1 MASRKKPFIIGIT
14 GGSASG
20 KTLFL
25 KELFERFKEGEISL
39 VSQDNYY
46 KPIEEQTKDVNG
58 IENFDLPTA
67 INHTKFSKDIQK
79 LIQGE
84 RLELKEYTFNKKDV
98 IPKDII
104 IEPTKIIVV
113 EGIFVFHFPE
123 VSNLIDLKIFI
134 DATDEIKL
142 NRRIQ
147 RDAVERGYDIND
159 VLYRWENHVT
169 PTYNEFI
176 RPHKMHSDL
185 IVMNN
190 QHFRKGLDV
199 LVAYLKDYL

>member
-1 MASRKKPFIIGIT
+1 M
-14 GGSASG
+14 
-20 KTLFL
+20 
-25 KELFERFKEGEISL
+25 EGEISL

-58 IENFDLPTA
+58 IENFDLPSA

-79 LIQGE
+79 LITGE
-84 RLELKEYTFNKKDV
+84 KLVLKEYTFNKKDV

-123 VSNLIDLKIFI
+123 VSDLIDLKIFI

-169 PTYNEFI
+169 PTYNEYI